1 MNPGRCN
8 KCGAQIIWFHPARKK
23 WVAVDPERVEV
34 GDTEYDRERHG
45 HHYATCKEMKK
56 QEPSRGYIKP
66 ESFPTSA
73 VKSDYVRQIP
83 ADEEERIT
91 QLIEGKRA

>member
-1 MNPGRCN
+1 MKEGRCN
-8 KCGAQIIWFHPARKK
+8 RCGARIIWFHPARKK

-56 QEPSRGYIKP
+56 QEPSRPYTKP
-66 ESFPTSA
+66 EVFPSEP
-73 VKSDYVRQIP
+73 VKSAYIREVP
-83 ADEEERIT
+83 AEEEERIT
-91 QLIEGKRA
+91 QLLEVRR